1 MPKPRRA
8 AASSRLIAI
17 GSRNRA
23 KTLGVKNVFSALF
36 HGSRFVEVDASSVV
50 RTQPIGLQEV
60 LDGASKR
67 ARFALSEAKADFGVG
82 VEAGI
87 LSIAPR
93 RHINLQIAFVVDRKG
108 NSGLGF
114 SPGFLIPEPFVRRM
128 ADEGKE
134 LGRYSHELT
143 RAEEISEEE
152 GIVYHLTRGRASR
165 LQMTEQSVSMALI
178 PWMNR
183 ETYGVTS
190 L

>member
-1 MPKPRRA
+1 MSKPRRA
-8 AASSRLIAI
+8 AAASPPLVAI

-36 HGSRFVEVDASSVV
+36 RGARFVEVDTSSVV
-50 RTQPIGLQEV
+50 RVQPVGLKEV
-60 LDGASKR
+60 LQGASKR
-67 ARFALSEAKADFGVG
+67 ARFALSEAGADFGVG

-87 LSIAPR
+87 LPVAPR
-93 RHINLQIAFVVDRKG
+93 RHINLQIAFVVDRRG

-114 SPGFLIPEPFVRRM
+114 SPGFLIPESFVRRM

-143 RAEEISEEE
+143 RAEKISEEE

-165 LQMTEQSVSMALI
+165 LQMTEQSVSMALV
-178 PWMNR
+178 PWMNP
-183 ETYGVTS
+183 ESYGVD
-190 L
+190 